1 MKKKRI
7 GIVFGTRPDAI
18 KMAPVVFELRKSPGE
33 FDPVVI
39 STGQHRQMLD
49 QVLQV
54 FDVHADVELD
64 LMRHNQTLNG
74 LTCRILTAMDTM
86 LEETP
91 LDCLLV
97 QGDTTTAFAAGIAA
111 FYRKV
116 PVAHVEAGLRSAD
129 MLQPWPEE
137 GNRRLTAV
145 VTQLHFAPTP
155 LARENLLV
163 EAIPAKDVVV
173 TGNTIVDSVHKLL
186 QMQAIEHPFPDGVPD
201 DGSPI
206 VLMTSHRRE
215 SWGAEL
221 ESICDAI
228 VELVERF
235 PHIRV
240 IYPVHMNPNVVSTV
254 EARLGARDRVHLIPP
269 VDYLQF
275 LSVLRRCYIVLTD
288 SGGVQEE
295 APIFHK
301 PVLVLRKVTER
312 PEASLIGMAKVV
324 GTSREA
330 IVREASRLLSSE
342 VAYQSM
348 AAGECPYGDGQ
359 ASARIATALSRWLNG
374 EQIVLQDSEQFQSAG
389 SNAQVPCPS
398 PLPNPINDRPIYAQ
412 EQPIEDRGG
421 ELAIQALESCGD
433 SVC

>member
-1 MKKKRI
+1 MKKRV

-18 KMAPVVFELRKSPGE
+18 KMAPVVLELRKHPGE
-33 FDPVVI
+33 FIPVAI

-54 FDVHADVELD
+54 FDVGTDIELD

-74 LTCRILTAMDTM
+74 LTCRILEAMDT
-86 LEETP
+86 LLAENP

-97 QGDTTTAFAAGIAA
+97 QGDTTTAFAAALAA

-116 PVAHVEAGLRSAD
+116 PVAHVEAGLRSHD
-129 MLQPWPEE
+129 ISQPWPEE
-137 GNRRLTAV
+137 VNRRLAAV

-155 LARENLLV
+155 LSRDNLLA
-163 EAIPAKDVVV
+163 EAIPANDVVV

-186 QMQAIEHPFPDGVPD
+186 EMQTIEHPLPQSVPD
-201 DGSPI
+201 DGSLL

-215 SWGAEL
+215 SWGVEL
-221 ESICDAI
+221 ENICDAI
-228 VELVERF
+228 LELIERF

-240 IYPVHMNPNVVSTV
+240 VYPVHLNPNVISTV
-254 EARLGARDRVHLIPP
+254 EARLGNRDRVHLIPP
-269 VDYLQF
+269 VDYFQF
-275 LSVLRRCYIVLTD
+275 LSLLRRCYLVLTD

-312 PEASLIGMAKVV
+312 PEASLLGMAKIV

-330 IVREASRLLSSE
+330 IVREASRLLSNE
-342 VAYQSM
+342 FAYKTM
-348 AAGECPYGDGQ
+348 AAGECPYGDGR
-359 ASARIATALSRWLNG
+359 AAARIATALSRWLQG
-374 EQIVLQDSEQFQSAG
+374 EQPVLRESEQFQGAG
-389 SNAQVPCPS
+389 SNLRVATCPS
-398 PLPNPINDRPIYAQ
+398 SLAGRT
-412 EQPIEDRGG
+412 IEVRRE
-421 ELAIQALESCGD
+421 ELAEQAIEGRVTSYVNGP
-433 SVC
+433 V